1 MAQRVAIGIEYDGR
15 AFCGWQTQPGGCAIQ
30 DRVEAALAQVHGAP
44 VATIAAGRTDAGVHA
59 LAQVVHFDAE
69 HVRPASAWV
78 RGVNAFLPAGI
89 SVLWARAIGDGFDA
103 RRSAIERFYRYFLI
117 NRSVRPALLA
127 GRVGWLHGEI
137 DDAAMQAAATH
148 LGAKETVRGV
158 QRLTLEAFTVAEEAP
173 APVAGLGAGRA
184 QLLGAIPGTGIE
196 RAPEARGN
204 GRAVAKRC
212 REQVVARMRVRR
224 ERWFA
229 ALQQLFKHPMVGCGV
244 GEPERGDQVLRLD
257 AAPQQAAARAHALE
271 PGLLPGI
278 AHSGARMPS
287 R

>member
-30 DRVEAALAQVHGAP
+30 DRVQAALAQIHGAP

-103 RRSAIERFYRYFLI
+103 RRSAIERCYRYFLI

-148 LGAKETVRGV
+148 LVGTHDFSAFRAADCQARTPIRDMRAVTVERRGEMIQFEFRANAFLHHQVRNMVGALAWVGLRRRPPEW
-158 QRLTLEAFTVAEEAP
+158 VADVLASRDRR
-173 APVAGLGAGRA
+173 LGAATFAPDGLYLVEVKYDQHWGLPA
-184 QLLGAIPGTGIE
+184 SGGIIPFLI
-196 RAPEARGN
+196 P
-204 GRAVAKRC
+204 
-212 REQVVARMRVRR
+212 
-224 ERWFA
+224 A
-229 ALQQLFKHPMVGCGV
+229 A
-244 GEPERGDQVLRLD
+244 
-257 AAPQQAAARAHALE
+257 
-271 PGLLPGI
+271 
-278 AHSGARMPS
+278 
-287 R
+287 